1 MFCRR
6 FEPQFETAM
15 KNKGIE
21 WAVVDI
27 SDMDNP
33 LWETFDISVVP
44 TVIVFKKGDLSS
56 RKDGVLGRGLSTK
69 AIDEVIEELN
79 S

>member
-1 MFCRR
+1 
-6 FEPQFETAM
+6 M

-21 WAVVDI
+21 WAVADI
-27 SDMDNP
+27 SDIDDP
-33 LWETFDISVVP
+33 LWETFAVNIVP
-44 TVIVFKKGDLSS
+44 TVIVFKNGELVS

-69 AIDEVIEELN
+69 AIDEVIQELR